1 MAIRHLTKAEVNTL
15 LIKLTLA
22 GFIPGKDFK
31 VDENGRIWARKEIYA
46 FISRLPALPE
56 ADDDFV
62 TDDASS
68 AQQRPLTPAV

>member
-46 FISRLPALPE
+46 FISRIPALPE

-62 TDDASS
+62 NDDLTND
-68 AQQRPLTPAV
+68 QQRPLMPTV